1 MKIAILDDYQ
11 DQVRHLSNFTILKEH
26 DVTVFTDTLNDIN
39 ALVDRLE
46 AFDAIILIRERTVV
60 TDELLSRLPNL
71 KLISQTG
78 KISNHLNLDD
88 CTRHRVA
95 VAEGVGSPIAPSEL
109 AWALILATA
118 RRLPNYIGNFKHGQ
132 WQQSGE
138 LGLGTTL
145 NGKTMGIWG
154 FGKIGQRLAK
164 YAHAFEMDVVVWGSE
179 ASREKAVKSG
189 YRAAESKQAFF
200 SQCDV
205 ISLNLRLNEAT
216 RHIVTQLDLDA
227 MRADSM
233 IVNISRAELIAPNA
247 LYQTLVKHPTK
258 LAAIDV
264 FEQEPANEHNEPLL
278 TLPNVVATPHL
289 GYVER
294 NSYELYF
301 QWAFENVVKFSAGT
315 PENIANPQALS

>member
-11 DQVRHLSNFTILKEH
+11 DQVRHLSHFTMLNEH
-26 DVTVFTDTLNDIN
+26 DVTVFTDTLNDVD
-39 ALVDRLE
+39 ALVNRLE
-46 AFDAIILIRERTVV
+46 AFDAIILIRERTVI

-109 AWALILATA
+109 AWALIMATA
-118 RRLPNYIGNFKHGQ
+118 RRLPNYIDNFKHGQ
-132 WQQSGE
+132 WQQSGVI
-138 LGLGTTL
+138 GLGTTL
-145 NGKTMGIWG
+145 HGKTMGIWG

-164 YAHAFEMDVVVWGSE
+164 YAHAFEVDVVVWGSE
-179 ASREKAVKSG
+179 ASREKAVKAG

-200 SQCDV
+200 SQCDI

-216 RHIVTQLDLDA
+216 RHIVTQLDLDT
-227 MRADSM
+227 MRPDSM
-233 IVNISRAELIAPNA
+233 LVNISRAELIAPNA
-247 LYQTLVKHPTK
+247 LYQTLVTHPTK

-264 FEQEPANEHNEPLL
+264 FEHEPANEHSEPLL

-289 GYVER
+289 GYVEK